1 MFIFLKPHWKVIQT
15 LMFLREKHSVF
26 QLLTICGLYPKTNFH
41 QWFFTMGFSGI
52 SIHKITR
59 VFILKTM
66 TVNNTNADVY

>member
-41 QWFFTMGFSGI
+41 QCFFQWDLV
-52 SIHKITR
+52 
-59 VFILKTM
+59 VFPSTKSL
-66 TVNNTNADVY
+66 VFLF